1 MIVWT
6 RIVKIE
12 EVKNGYNV
20 RCVLKVDFSEF
31 TDKSN
36 VICIWREESWMTLRV
51 LDIKPKRMKRPSMK
65 ILE

>member
-20 RCVLKVDFSEF
+20 RYVLKVDFSEF
-31 TDKSN
+31 TDKLN
-36 VICIWREESWMTLRV
+36 VICIQREESWMTLRV